1 MKPVLFSVLFSAPL
15 MVGVSSAAPSTAG
28 PKKQQEEVAPAW
40 LVDLSNLPK
49 EERARYLSEFAS
61 AKEAFRAGRWV
72 ICFTTLQGCEMIFN
86 KNPNVWALMAGC
98 LIEQQQFDEAEEY
111 VEKVEKAAPGDP
123 VNAVNRARVY
133 MGRGE
138 YERCI
143 KAIDKLISTLPGKY
157 DGEVI
162 NVLTYRQVLCHLL
175 LGQRKEAIARV
186 SHLSAMDDTP
196 LFYYSR
202 VAIALFDGDLRSAR
216 RDLSVVRQV
225 FSNNNAYISYERALS
240 QPGLV
245 DALSGA
251 NPGLKH

>member
-1 MKPVLFSVLFSAPL
+1 MKIPALLVIFSAAA
-15 MVGVSSAAPSTAG
+15 VSLLPVALAAPQ
-28 PKKQQEEVAPAW
+28 KQQAEASSDW
-40 LVDLSNLPK
+40 LVALSNLPR
-49 EERARYLSEFAS
+49 EERARYLAEFAS
-61 AKEAFRAGRWV
+61 AKESFRAGRWV

-86 KNPNVWALMAGC
+86 KNPHVWSLMAGC
-98 LIEQQQFDEAEEY
+98 LIEQQQFDEAEVY
-111 VEKVEKAAPGDP
+111 VEKVEKVLPGDS
-123 VNAVNRARVY
+123 VNAVNRSRVY

-138 YERCI
+138 YARCI
-143 KAIDKLISTLPGKY
+143 ETVDKLISTLPGVY

-175 LGQRKEAIARV
+175 LGQRDEAVARV

-202 VAIALFDGDLRSAR
+202 VAIALFDGDLRGAR
-216 RDLSVVRQV
+216 RDLSAVRQV
-225 FSNNNAYISYERALS
+225 FANNKAYVSYERALT

-245 DALSGA
+245 DALPKA